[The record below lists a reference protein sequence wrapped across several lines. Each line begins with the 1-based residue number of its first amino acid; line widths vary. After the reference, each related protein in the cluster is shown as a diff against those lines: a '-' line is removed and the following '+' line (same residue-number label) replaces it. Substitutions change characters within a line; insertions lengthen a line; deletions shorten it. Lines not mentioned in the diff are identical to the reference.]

1 MLFMVHVALVYKF
14 STAGTFGCKRARDK
28 GKAVGEQAYI
38 NFRTV
43 FWVAVLVEIFNTFLL
58 LFLLFFSSYFLFQI
72 LILCIE

>member
-38 NFRTV
+38 NFGTV
-43 FWVAVLVEIFNTFLL
+43 FWVAVLV
-58 LFLLFFSSYFLFQI
+58 
-72 LILCIE
+72 